1 MSIQAIKKHNAV
13 NNGLIKDTF
22 GDHVFMIF
30 LYVVL
35 TIVMLL
41 ILLPLIYVVSASFSD
56 PQAVISGEVWLL
68 PVRPTIKGYTAVF
81 KNPKIMIGFANSIF
95 YTIVATIVNLIMT
108 MLCAYPL
115 SRKEFKGRNILSAI
129 FVFTM
134 YFSGGLMPTYLVV
147 NALGLIDT
155 RAVMIVPVA
164 LSVFNV
170 IICRTYITSTVPDV
184 LYEAACLD
192 GCTPIQF
199 LIYVILPLSA
209 AILAVLTLYYG
220 VGHWN
225 TYFNAMIYLKT
236 ESKFP
241 LQIFLREI
249 LVQNTI
255 DPTMV
260 QDVKAIEA
268 KRGLTD
274 LLKYSLIVVASVPV
288 LCIYP
293 FVQKYF
299 VAGVM
304 VGAVK
309 G

>member
-1 MSIQAIKKHNAV
+1 MSEKVIGNNKHPIRDSA
-13 NNGLIKDTF
+13 
-22 GDHVFMIF
+22 GDRIFMIF
-30 LYVVL
+30 LYVIL
-35 TIVMLL
+35 TIVMLI

-56 PQAVISGEVWLL
+56 PQAVISGEVWLF

-81 KNPKIMIGFANSIF
+81 NNPKILTGFLNSIF
-95 YTIVATIVNLIMT
+95 YTVVATIVNLIMT

-115 SRKEFKGRNILSAI
+115 SRKEFKGRNIVSAI
-129 FVFTM
+129 LVFTM

-147 NALGLIDT
+147 NSLHLIDT
-155 RAVMIVPVA
+155 RAVMIIPVA
-164 LSVFNV
+164 MNVFNV
-170 IICRTYITSTVPDV
+170 IICRTYITSTVPDA
-184 LYEAACLD
+184 LYEAACID
-192 GCTPIQF
+192 GCNPIQF
-199 LIYVILPLSA
+199 LISIVLPLSG

-225 TYFNAMIYLKT
+225 TYFNAMIYLKSD
-236 ESKFP
+236 SKYP

-260 QDVKAIEA
+260 QDVQAIEA

-299 VAGVM
+299 VQGVM
-304 VGAVK
+304 IGAVK